1 MTSKYRARSLGTRA
15 QIILIHY
22 YLLHKT
28 SHLFKGGLE
37 MHKYR
42 ATLVLPS
49 LGDVEE
55 GMNHAGRIITRAIL
69 PCQVFFTK
77 MSLFMRFFFFNP
89 PCRCPKNSS

>member
-69 PCQVFFTK
+69 SCQV
-77 MSLFMRFFFFNP
+77 LF
-89 PCRCPKNSS
+89 